1 MKKFSR
7 GDSVVKKRMI
17 RIYLAALMLLSL
29 VPMTTFASGTSAWE
43 APTVQAYAE
52 KADLSVFN
60 LHASSESD
68 HNYKKVQFG
77 AYDGK
82 PVNWYIADGN
92 TGTLLAYEIQGIEDS
107 VYQPFGLIEFYYPM
121 GSHDYTDGEYTD
133 AAGTPELVYSNHYG
147 GSYIRYFLNNN
158 LLGCFTSQEQ
168 ALMAATT
175 VKVEDYRNPNAEDT
189 TPSHYTVTDK
199 LYLGTVP
206 SDTSGDAEIYLG
218 PDGSVKVPVGED
230 SEHPYG
236 TPYGTLVQNFWLAS
250 PLPSEGSFALAAQ
263 PGVSVGS
270 NGTSTNTVGICPA
283 FCLDL
288 NNLKSGSFFSAA
300 PAGISGA
307 KEIRATA
314 PAGSGGNPDFSAE
327 DPFIMRLPDDGT
339 FADANITFDA
349 TVVRAEGAKK
359 DATLVVQWSE
369 DGKDYC
375 YGKAIAEG
383 ASDEVTA
390 SDIATAAGCASA
402 VLPEDCKVWL
412 EYTDTASHITYAKL
426 GHANFGK
433 SLTTATVSAG
443 KSPVYNGGV
452 PVDPKDFGITVT
464 LNDGTE
470 VPDDGFE
477 LRFYLDENCTS
488 AILDAG
494 KPCAPTDAGI
504 YFVTAVGIEDEG
516 YRGET
521 ETPAMV
527 YVLKAALPKPV
538 AVSGITY
545 NGQEQTGVRLPDGAD
560 ASRYIISGDKAT
572 EVGAYMANLALADP
586 LDYCWAGE
594 SGDPR
599 DDTIS
604 KPFTLNWEIK
614 ATAAEL
620 TKIIITKAPD
630 KTTYTVGE
638 VFDTTGMEVTAF
650 YSDGSSKPVTG
661 YTVKPSGALTAADTV
676 VIITYT
682 ENGITKTESQKIQ
695 VNDGPELWAIIITKA
710 PDKTTYTVGEVV
722 DTTGMEVQAVYSDG
736 SSKPVTG
743 YTVNPFGA
751 LTAADTVVK
760 ITYTENGITKT
771 ASQIIQV
778 NDRPELINIKITTAP
793 DKTTY
798 TVGDVF
804 DTTGMEVTA
813 VYSDGSS
820 KPVTGYTVTPSGALT
835 VADTVVKIGFKGNFS
850 TEFVDQKIQV
860 NDGPKYEII
869 KGKEQPVFINANSA
883 VFASSAPFD
892 KFSHVLLDGKKLA
905 KEYYTAES
913 GSTVITLNENCIRK
927 LSVGKHTLTIVSTDG
942 IATAKFN
949 VKKAMPKTGDSTNPA
964 LLLAIMIVCTGM
976 TVLLSGKAKKRNS

>member
-1 MKKFSR
+1 M
-7 GDSVVKKRMI
+7 
-17 RIYLAALMLLSL
+17 
-29 VPMTTFASGTSAWE
+29 
-43 APTVQAYAE
+43 
-52 KADLSVFN
+52 
-60 LHASSESD
+60 
-68 HNYKKVQFG
+68 
-77 AYDGK
+77 
-82 PVNWYIADGN
+82 
-92 TGTLLAYEIQGIEDS
+92 
-107 VYQPFGLIEFYYPM
+107 
-121 GSHDYTDGEYTD
+121 
-133 AAGTPELVYSNHYG
+133 
-147 GSYIRYFLNNN
+147 
-158 LLGCFTSQEQ
+158 
-168 ALMAATT
+168 
-175 VKVEDYRNPNAEDT
+175 
-189 TPSHYTVTDK
+189 
-199 LYLGTVP
+199 
-206 SDTSGDAEIYLG
+206 
-218 PDGSVKVPVGED
+218 
-230 SEHPYG
+230 
-236 TPYGTLVQNFWLAS
+236 
-250 PLPSEGSFALAAQ
+250 
-263 PGVSVGS
+263 
-270 NGTSTNTVGICPA
+270 
-283 FCLDL
+283 
-288 NNLKSGSFFSAA
+288 
-300 PAGISGA
+300 
-307 KEIRATA
+307 
-314 PAGSGGNPDFSAE
+314 
-327 DPFIMRLPDDGT
+327 
-339 FADANITFDA
+339 
-349 TVVRAEGAKK
+349 
-359 DATLVVQWSE
+359 
-369 DGKDYC
+369 
-375 YGKAIAEG
+375 
-383 ASDEVTA
+383 
-390 SDIATAAGCASA
+390 
-402 VLPEDCKVWL
+402 LPEDCKVWL

-586 LDYCWAGE
+586 FDYCWAGE

-614 ATAAEL
+614 ATAAKL
-620 TKIIITKAPD
+620 RKIDITKHPD

-638 VFDTTGMEVTAF
+638 VFDTTGMEVTAY
-650 YSDGSSKPVTG
+650 YSDDSSKPVTG

-676 VIITYT
+676 VKIIYT
-682 ENGITKTESQKIQ
+682 ENGFPKTTAQKIQ
-695 VNDGPELWAIIITKA
+695 VNDDPE
-710 PDKTTYTVGEVV
+710 
-722 DTTGMEVQAVYSDG
+722 
-736 SSKPVTG
+736 PV
-743 YTVNPFGA
+743 
-751 LTAADTVVK
+751 
-760 ITYTENGITKT
+760 
-771 ASQIIQV
+771 
-778 NDRPELINIKITTAP
+778 
-793 DKTTY
+793 
-798 TVGDVF
+798 
-804 DTTGMEVTA
+804 
-813 VYSDGSS
+813 
-820 KPVTGYTVTPSGALT
+820 
-835 VADTVVKIGFKGNFS
+835 
-850 TEFVDQKIQV
+850 
-860 NDGPKYEII
+860 KYEII

-905 KEYYTAES
+905 KEYYKAES